1 MRIVAI
7 SDLHGQFP
15 FKQVPSG
22 TDLLIVAGD
31 LCPDLFLNGRK
42 RQRIS
47 ASKNPERQQQW
58 FEEEF
63 IPWATKTGAPDVALT
78 WGNHDFCGRLYP
90 RGAYLHPSGVHI
102 LTDARVTFHGV
113 QFWFTPWSNQFM
125 DWAWMK
131 PHDELAEVYAAIPT
145 DTDVLVS
152 HQPPYGCGDLYPDMV
167 SGKLLH
173 IGSSELLYRIEQVR
187 PKKVV
192 CGHLHGGHGRYRVA
206 DGATEVLNVAVV
218 DEAYQL
224 SYRPTLFEVTPD
236 AEPQVSSG
244 QACGVG
250 G

>member
-15 FKQVPSG
+15 FKRVPPD

-31 LCPDLFLNGRK
+31 LCPDIFPNGRK
-42 RQRIS
+42 RPTH
-47 ASKNPERQQQW
+47 AFKEPARQKQW
-58 FEEEF
+58 FEEAF
-63 IPWATKTGAPDVALT
+63 IPWATTCGAHDVAIT

-102 LTDARVTFHGV
+102 LTDARVTFHGL

-131 PHDELAEVYAAIPT
+131 PHDELAEIYAAIPS

-152 HQPPYGCGDLYPDMV
+152 HQPPYGCGDLYPDME
-167 SGKLLH
+167 SGKLRH
-173 IGSSELLYRIEQVR
+173 IGSSELLYHIERVR

-192 CGHLHGGHGRYRVA
+192 CGHLHSGHGRYRVA
-206 DGATEVLNVAVV
+206 DGATEVLNVAVL
-218 DEAYQL
+218 DETYTL
-224 SYRPTLFEVTPD
+224 SYQKTVFEVTAD
-236 AEPQVSSG
+236 AESPLSSG